1 MKENRTDNKLGTEL
15 GHNEISHSRTQ
26 KFKLKF
32 TDFAVEKY
40 VASFFINGKVKARKY
55 VPFDVSRHT
64 ILKGLKLCIQ
74 KSTGS
79 KLFWLQFWFNGKADY
94 YSVGKRIPGSWGVNE
109 VEDKLLPIVRSHTND
124 KGHWIKSPVESEKK
138 KALEDQRLV
147 EDHQTY

>member
-64 ILKGLKLCIQ
+64 ILKGLKLVQFQ
-74 KSTGS
+74 KT
-79 KLFWLQFWFNGKADY
+79 KKKYFILRYWFNGKSKDLTI
-94 YSVGKRIPGSWGVNE
+94 GEFKPGVFGCRECENKVFDIARAHQSNKGLWVKDPKATIHNE
-109 VEDKLLPIVRSHTND
+109 NTKI
-124 KGHWIKSPVESEKK
+124 
-138 KALEDQRLV
+138 
-147 EDHQTY
+147 